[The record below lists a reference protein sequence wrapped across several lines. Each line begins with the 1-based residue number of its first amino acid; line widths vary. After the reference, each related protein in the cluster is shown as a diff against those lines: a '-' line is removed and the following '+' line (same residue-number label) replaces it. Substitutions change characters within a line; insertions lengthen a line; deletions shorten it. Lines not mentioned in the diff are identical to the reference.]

1 MGSILSDTLDNAN
14 PQEVKMVIADMI
26 SKKAAAA
33 AALLSLSACL
43 LGTTSAE
50 AGLVAEKW
58 YFGSWN
64 CLIDGR
70 PSTMV
75 WKAVDD
81 TQQTCS
87 GSVCTQTSGVAI
99 RGWFRE
105 RGGPWVRLYLADST
119 DRGIAMMY
127 NNVDPW
133 VLNRREP
140 GHAVGHTTWHGNR
153 YPLECRK

>member
-1 MGSILSDTLDNAN
+1 MT
-14 PQEVKMVIADMI
+14 IADVI
-26 SKKAAAA
+26 LRKKVAAAIV
-33 AALLSLSACL
+33 LSFTL
-43 LGTTSAE
+43 LGAASAQ

-58 YFGSWN
+58 YFGTWN

-75 WKAVDD
+75 WKVVDAP
-81 TQQTCS
+81 QQTCN
-87 GSVCTQTSGVAI
+87 GSVCTQNSDVAI

-105 RGGPWVRLYLADST
+105 KRGPWVRLFLADST